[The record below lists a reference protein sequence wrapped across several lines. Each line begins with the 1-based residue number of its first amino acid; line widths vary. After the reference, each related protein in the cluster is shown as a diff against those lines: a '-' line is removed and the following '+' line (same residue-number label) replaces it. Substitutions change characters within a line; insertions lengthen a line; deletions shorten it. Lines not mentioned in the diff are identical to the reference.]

1 MRNFHLALLSCVTFL
16 LCISC
21 SQNIE
26 EFNFNKEF
34 CLSGGDTLVHD
45 IPTTGTC
52 FIDINDSLL
61 VIQMVNTIDRKLIYF
76 YKKDNGELVQSFGE
90 IGNGPGEFHKSFKLA
105 LDNGKQRLIYT
116 DPYKFVHYN
125 IDSILNGNFSYSLQ
139 EFNINNYG
147 SKPIYLKD
155 SLFLTY
161 PRGKRYAIVNLYN
174 EDTLFCYDHFEH
186 KSPLDADNDNSHS
199 FLYYR
204 YCNIER
210 LNPQKDKLVSLSCCG
225 LVMEIFDIENGALK
239 RSFAKEYI
247 KPRYAMKSTIE
258 PEEGIAGVAYY
269 AYTTHKYIYGAWS
282 ESTANI
288 PPSEIA
294 IFDWHGTPIM
304 KLSFENNDS
313 KEVFAIDESNRTLY
327 AVVKNK
333 VGQLN
338 IVRYDMSHL
347 PL

>member
-1 MRNFHLALLSCVTFL
+1 MRIFHFALLSCVTFL

-26 EFNFNKEF
+26 EFNFNKEL

-61 VIQMVNTIDRKLIYF
+61 VILMVNTIDRKLIYF

-90 IGNGPGEFHKSFKLA
+90 IGNGPGEFHKSFNLA
-105 LDNGKQRLIYT
+105 FDNGKQALIYT
-116 DPYKFVHYN
+116 DPYKCVHYN
-125 IDSILNGNFSYSLQ
+125 IDSILNGNSSYSLQ

-247 KPRYAMKSTIE
+247 EPRYAMKSTIE
-258 PEEGIAGVAYY
+258 PEKGIAGVAYY

-288 PPSEIA
+288 PPTQIA
-294 IFDWHGTPIM
+294 VFDWNGFPVM
-304 KLSFENNDS
+304 KLTFENNET
-313 KEVFAIDESNRTLY
+313 KEVFAVDEANKTLY